1 MTELEYDLARRNLLE
16 LINFLQAILEFFNF
30 KLNLQNIG
38 FYFLKI
44 NLVILLTFLFLK
56 ILFYIFLWK
65 ISKKYLYKHCQ
76 NKLELLGLYY
86 EACFNKIDDLYLNN
100 LKTEFIKSQSYN
112 MYIKLKIKRYNCI
125 LIKTFLVR
133 FNQEYSF

>member
-16 LINFLQAILEFFNF
+16 LINYLQAILEFFNF

-65 ISKKYLYKHCQ
+65 ISKKSLYIHCQ
-76 NKLELLGLYY
+76 NKLELLRLYY

>member
-65 ISKKYLYKHCQ
+65 ISKKYLYKH
-76 NKLELLGLYY
+76 
-86 EACFNKIDDLYLNN
+86 
-100 LKTEFIKSQSYN
+100 
-112 MYIKLKIKRYNCI
+112 
-125 LIKTFLVR
+125 
-133 FNQEYSF
+133 